1 MNKVKK
7 GLRITSCVLTA
18 IICLMICGSA
28 SVFLANTN
36 AVELSVTSLKT
47 ANIFFDGE
55 KVSFDI
61 RLKNFSMNNT
71 KVRLMYEIGL
81 KALGSETY
89 KAVSN
94 DNITDSVINLS
105 GGESIKR
112 VFEYDAEKYGI
123 YSLNV
128 SVLDE
133 NNNVIAVK
141 TMEFSKAVKN
151 NKQNPYHGIC
161 VHLVRFG
168 DAETEL
174 SLAKNAGFSMVRDD
188 FTWGEYETV
197 KGKRQL
203 SDRQKTFLKKAQKY
217 NLDIL
222 AIVGGDN
229 EFYVAE
235 NLRNSHSALPTD
247 IDEFK
252 NFVSALLDEDDFGAV
267 KRIEIQNEP
276 QARCANLDGVHYCM
290 IKDGKFNTDLGDY
303 NIIGSRY
310 AQELIG
316 ANEIIKS
323 KRPDIKTGAFSLCLM
338 NNASTDNFI
347 SSVFGYLKNSGCTAA
362 PFDAMTIHPYN
373 SRNINGEKLSIG
385 ETVEYYKSKVT
396 ENGFD
401 SQSDDVWCTEYG
413 KSVSSGV
420 SCTEQAKSII
430 KDYAEIKSQSFAND
444 AYLYNM
450 AEVSNTYGLLN
461 HSSNADVPYAA
472 KFSYLAVSALNK
484 LTAEAKD
491 CEKVAY
497 DGADIYKFS
506 DNDKSVYMIQPN
518 GNSDS
523 TAEYDFG
530 DTVYYYDMLGNEISK
545 SDAESYFES
554 AIPYYV
560 THNTKMPPYEQDMF
574 TVSGKIRSCSEDKN
588 VSLTVLQDGVEFD
601 ENIENKIIYADQ
613 TKTSEDGEF
622 KFNFETVDKFKNLVC
637 YVVSEDDSIPLTIRL
652 SGEINALRLFSGTEE
667 INSLNLDLFDLN
679 NAYISA
685 DLSKINKSDECY
697 LICGF
702 YKSNRLVNAK
712 LCFGEMKE
720 EYDISSNEDIDFD
733 EIRLFMFDSP
743 NKCIPLCGASLI
755 NGKTENE
762 KRKV

>member
-28 SVFLANTN
+28 SVFSANTN

-47 ANIFFDGE
+47 ANIFFESE

-71 KVRLMYEIGL
+71 KVRLLYEIGL

-89 KAVSN
+89 NAVSN

-141 TMEFSKAVKN
+141 TTEFSKAVKN
-151 NKQNPYHGIC
+151 NKQNPHHGIC

-276 QARCANLDGVHYCM
+276 QAHCANLDGVHYCM
-290 IKDGKFNTDLGDY
+290 IKDGKFNTDLEDY
-303 NIIGSRY
+303 GIIGSRY
-310 AQELIG
+310 AQELIA

-338 NNASTDNFI
+338 NNASTDNF
-347 SSVFGYLKNSGCTAA
+347 
-362 PFDAMTIHPYN
+362 M
-373 SRNINGEKLSIG
+373 
-385 ETVEYYKSKVT
+385 VT
-396 ENGFD
+396 
-401 SQSDDVWCTEYG
+401 
-413 KSVSSGV
+413 
-420 SCTEQAKSII
+420 
-430 KDYAEIKSQSFAND
+430 
-444 AYLYNM
+444 
-450 AEVSNTYGLLN
+450 
-461 HSSNADVPYAA
+461 
-472 KFSYLAVSALNK
+472 
-484 LTAEAKD
+484 
-491 CEKVAY
+491 
-497 DGADIYKFS
+497 
-506 DNDKSVYMIQPN
+506 
-518 GNSDS
+518 
-523 TAEYDFG
+523 
-530 DTVYYYDMLGNEISK
+530 
-545 SDAESYFES
+545 
-554 AIPYYV
+554 
-560 THNTKMPPYEQDMF
+560 
-574 TVSGKIRSCSEDKN
+574 
-588 VSLTVLQDGVEFD
+588 
-601 ENIENKIIYADQ
+601 
-613 TKTSEDGEF
+613 
-622 KFNFETVDKFKNLVC
+622 
-637 YVVSEDDSIPLTIRL
+637 
-652 SGEINALRLFSGTEE
+652 
-667 INSLNLDLFDLN
+667 
-679 NAYISA
+679 
-685 DLSKINKSDECY
+685 
-697 LICGF
+697 
-702 YKSNRLVNAK
+702 
-712 LCFGEMKE
+712 
-720 EYDISSNEDIDFD
+720 
-733 EIRLFMFDSP
+733 
-743 NKCIPLCGASLI
+743 
-755 NGKTENE
+755 
-762 KRKV
+762 